1 MKSIQRE
8 QVLRLNCPGF
18 GEESYLT
25 IGKAKPLDNYDVIIA
40 NPVSILHL
48 FDRDPEVLKEIN
60 GKLDEGLTS
69 FTLKND
75 SLLQALESDLKKRIF
90 ELVSFLERGG
100 LLVYYLC
107 RPFLLQGSSL
117 SMDNYFWLESLAP
130 DTPVENNVRHMS
142 AVSHGRTIEPTEQAE
157 KTEFASYFQQT
168 GLEWNTII
176 RTDFLTE
183 GYIVLA
189 TAGPRKCI
197 AAHLIAGDNG
207 GRIVFLPAPYSPDFD
222 RTLMDCVNSWYN
234 KRNGESV
241 PEVAEN
247 SGSAQKFPQPDT
259 SFLKPEQ
266 TPTIEKQTPS
276 KPAPSPASVGSA
288 QAAGSAVTAGSAA
301 VAADV
306 GAGTAAATPSP
317 SHVVSN
323 ATAAAAQ
330 PITQPEV
337 SAAKAVSASPGAS
350 AIDTAVPTAARSGAA
365 PGLEAPGTSRT
376 GMPASTLSPSSPR
389 TEIQE
394 ATVGSPNSSRTGLP
408 SQNPTTSRTGLPPV
422 QKFDARVSRSQPH
435 GPSDTDSAKKKMT
448 AEEILESV
456 SAQAEVAEATERQP
470 FNERTTADIAPNF
483 TTQPQQNVDAAGVP
497 SAADLLKELESVG
510 TKGSSAEESKD
521 DEGAEEGS
529 RNLLQEMENLAG
541 PVESKSEPPA
551 VEGISDKSS
560 TDFSNYKFAAEST
573 NVGDPGYKFG
583 IAEPPAAAAE
593 PPKIAATNA
602 GVTNTRGP
610 GSDAKTSAPSA
621 TPQVSKPEPAQPVKA
636 ASYESGNNN
645 HETETPEAKD
655 LMKKMEEMTKTA
667 PSGWC
672 AEYSFSDLD
681 DLRREK
687 SALVDSIK
695 QAQEKISSIDTKIS
709 QLDGLKNALL
719 AAEGEELTKATALVF
734 KRLGWSAGPNS
745 PVASELL
752 LSADRPE
759 AIVRVLRTN
768 SQPKSSDIAQL
779 AQSVITFWGEHEVEP
794 KGVLVSCTWAD
805 KPPSERSE
813 PDYSDALADF
823 AHKKNLALMTTM
835 QLLCIYRDLEMGI
848 ANSDEVRKRIL
859 ETNGKL
865 VGFSLEHTMTKVAAG

>member
-48 FDRDPEVLKEIN
+48 FDREPDVLKEIN

-142 AVSHGRTIEPTEQAE
+142 AVSHGRTIEPTEQAA

-222 RTLMDCVNSWYN
+222 RTLMDCVNNWYH

-241 PEVAEN
+241 PEVADK
-247 SGSAQKFPQPDT
+247 SGGAPKFPQPDN

-266 TPTIEKQTPS
+266 PAATEKPAPS
-276 KPAPSPASVGSA
+276 KPAVAVSSP
-288 QAAGSAVTAGSAA
+288 QQTAGAETSTTGAA
-301 VAADV
+301 VAAGV
-306 GAGTAAATPSP
+306 AAATQTA
-317 SHVVSN
+317 N
-323 ATAAAAQ
+323 TAAQAATAEPNVQTTGQSVGAASQAAASSNS
-330 PITQPEV
+330 T
-337 SAAKAVSASPGAS
+337 G
-350 AIDTAVPTAARSGAA
+350 TAVPVAARTAMSE
-365 PGLEAPGTSRT
+365 PGEITATTSRT
-376 GMPASTLSPSSPR
+376 GIPAATGVSPSASR
-389 TEIQE
+389 TGIPA
-394 ATVGSPNSSRTGLP
+394 ATAGSPSASRTGLP
-408 SQNPTTSRTGLPPV
+408 SQNPSTSRTGLPPV
-422 QKFDARVSRSQPH
+422 QKFDARVSRSQPQ

-456 SAQAEVAEATERQP
+456 SAQAEVAEPTERQP
-470 FNERTTADIAPNF
+470 FNERTTADIAPGF
-483 TTQPQQNVDAAGVP
+483 GAISQPLPQQSVDAAGVP

-510 TKGSSAEESKD
+510 TKGTSGDESKE

-541 PVESKSEPPA
+541 PAESVP
-551 VEGISDKSS
+551 VLEGVSDKSS
-560 TDFSNYKFAAEST
+560 TDFSNYKFTAENT
-573 NVGDPGYKFG
+573 GVGDPGYKFG
-583 IAEPPAAAAE
+583 IAEQGGTAAASSTA
-593 PPKIAATNA
+593 PASADVSNA
-602 GVTNTRGP
+602 GAAGFE
-610 GSDAKTSAPSA
+610 AKTPAPSA
-621 TPQVSKPEPAQPVKA
+621 TPPVTRSEPAQPAKA
-636 ASYESGNNN
+636 ASHESGNNN

-719 AAEGEELTKATALVF
+719 ASEGDELTKAAALVF
-734 KRLGWSAGPNS
+734 KRLGWNAGPNS
-745 PVASELL
+745 SVSNELL

-759 AIVRVLRTN
+759 AIVKVLRTN

-779 AQSVITFWGEHEVEP
+779 AQSVITFWGDHEVEP

-805 KPPSERSE
+805 KPPAERSE
-813 PDYSDALADF
+813 ADYSDALADF